1 MVISVGFAY
10 LTTTLNINGS
20 TLIRG
25 NSWDVHFENITI
37 TDGSVTATS
46 EPEIESETNTNIH
59 YTVDL
64 ERPGDFYEFTV
75 DVVNKG
81 TIDAMVG
88 EIPELLN
95 DNNKLDNVLIYTVTY
110 ADGGKIDA
118 NDVLAAKTGKA
129 TYKVRVE
136 YKNNI
141 NEDDLIDSNEQ
152 AKLEFSVNY
161 AQADDSLISN
171 EEGN

>member
-1 MVISVGFAY
+1 
-10 LTTTLNINGS
+10 
-20 TLIRG
+20 
-25 NSWDVHFENITI
+25 
-37 TDGSVTATS
+37 
-46 EPEIESETNTNIH
+46 
-59 YTVDL
+59 
-64 ERPGDFYEFTV
+64 
-75 DVVNKG
+75 
-81 TIDAMVG
+81 MVG

-95 DNNKLDNVLIYTVTY
+95 DNSKLDNVLIYTVTY

-136 YKNNI
+136 YKNNL
-141 NEDDLIDSNEQ
+141 NEGDLIDTNEQ

-161 AQADDSLISN
+161 VQADDSLISN